1 VLNRDAIW
9 IESLT
14 ERVIEKKGKNRE
26 NEEGSKRRKET
37 YTERNRYREGK
48 TGKREI

>member
-1 VLNRDAIW
+1 VLNRETMW
-9 IESLT
+9 IESCM
-14 ERVIEKKGKNRE
+14 ERVIKKKGKNRE

-48 TGKREI
+48 T